1 MTEDWRMAA
10 RLFEFTLWL
19 APAGHDLLTT
29 TNALHAAGADDCSP
43 GEHCGQPYAA
53 FHREA
58 ATLEDAIRTAI
69 RDVQAAGCRVVR
81 CEIDERQLATY

>member
-1 MTEDWRMAA
+1 MAT

-19 APAGHDLLTT
+19 APAGQDLLTT
-29 TNALHAAGADDCSP
+29 TNALHAVGADDCSP

-58 ATLEDAIRTAI
+58 GTLEDAIRTAI
-69 RDVQAAGCRVVR
+69 RDVQAAGCHAVR
-81 CEIDERQLATY
+81 CEIDERQLAAY